1 MEGNKNNILK
11 HLKKSDPG
19 FIVPKDYFEGMEDRV
34 DPTRNALGLNPN
46 QNQKSPFNIDDIGK
60 DPGFSVPE
68 GYFDTVEAKINRAD
82 KTKVIRLKSNFTRL
96 LSLSIAASILLFF
109 GINYLNKKQ
118 ITSDT
123 LVFQDEEFVN
133 WIESDLVDFN
143 SYEIA
148 EAFNDMEIEHTLYAE
163 DEVGDYLNGVDIEN
177 LILENK

>member
-1 MEGNKNNILK
+1 MVNTSTLK
-11 HLKKSDPG
+11 HLKNSDPG
-19 FIVPKDYFEGMEDRV
+19 FVVPNDYFEGMEDRI
-34 DPTRNALGLNPN
+34 DLSRTAIDLDPN
-46 QNQKSPFNIDDIGK
+46 QNQKSPFNLDEIGK
-60 DPGFSVPE
+60 EPGFSVPE
-68 GYFDTVEAKINRAD
+68 GYFDKVEAKINRPD

-109 GINYLNKKQ
+109 GINYLNKQQ

-123 LVFQDEEFVN
+123 LIFQDEEFVN

-148 EAFNDMEIEHTLYAE
+148 EAFNDIEIEHTLYAE
-163 DEVGDYLNGVDIEN
+163 DEIGDYLNGVDIEN